1 MTITLTD
8 ATPRINRPIGGVI
21 LSIPQPFAEGHV
33 LTANEAASMNQ
44 TYLENVGN
52 NFRSKVTGFKKVA
65 ITGKENP
72 SKAELDAVTDKQ
84 VDDFTGEVEKD
95 QSLLPIEKIQAEFEA
110 LVAGYQ
116 MNVRRAGAGTS
127 YTPEEKAARSI
138 AKDKLKTALVKRGT
152 KLNTVSADWWER
164 EISRLLDKENP
175 VVKGDKNVTEDIW
188 KTAERQV
195 KLLQAAA
202 ADGLD
207 DIMDMSGLTE
217 SANGN
222 GAAESEPETETTEEP
237 QTEAAQ

>member
-1 MTITLTD
+1 MTINLTSD
-8 ATPRINRPIGGVI
+8 TPRINRPIGGVI

-33 LTANEAASMNQ
+33 LSANEAASMNQ

-52 NFRSKVTGFKKVA
+52 NFRSTVTKFKKAA
-65 ITGKENP
+65 IVGKDEP
-72 SKAELDAVTDKQ
+72 SKSELDAVTDKQ
-84 VDDFTGEVEKD
+84 VDDFTTDLEAD
-95 QSLLPIEKIQAEFEA
+95 QSMLPIDKIQAKFEE

-116 MNVRRAGAGTS
+116 MNVRRAGSGTS
-127 YTPEEKAARSI
+127 YTPEEKAARTI

-188 KTAERQV
+188 KTAARQV
-195 KLLQAAA
+195 ALLQQAAS
-202 ADGLD
+202 DGLD
-207 DIMDMSGLTE
+207 DIMDLSGLTE
-217 SANGN
+217 QANGN
-222 GAAESEPETETTEEP
+222 GQAEEPATEQEEAP